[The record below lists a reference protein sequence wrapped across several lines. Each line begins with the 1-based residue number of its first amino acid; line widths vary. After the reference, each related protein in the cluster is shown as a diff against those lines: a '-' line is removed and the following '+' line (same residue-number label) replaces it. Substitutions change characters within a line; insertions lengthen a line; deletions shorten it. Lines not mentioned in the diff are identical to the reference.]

1 MSKAIEKRLKTL
13 TAELVGLRHEVVVLD
28 EQIEHFR
35 DVADEARMRSM
46 VAETPQLQNEAKQAS
61 RTLEVMVKN
70 RTEILERIT
79 RLETKQDALLDALSE
94 RLPIGPSTHY
104 LRILEQLLARSL
116 MQCSVSR
123 TC

>member
-1 MSKAIEKRLKTL
+1 MSKAIKKRLKTL

-94 RLPIGPSTHY
+94 R
-104 LRILEQLLARSL
+104 
-116 MQCSVSR
+116 
-123 TC
+123 